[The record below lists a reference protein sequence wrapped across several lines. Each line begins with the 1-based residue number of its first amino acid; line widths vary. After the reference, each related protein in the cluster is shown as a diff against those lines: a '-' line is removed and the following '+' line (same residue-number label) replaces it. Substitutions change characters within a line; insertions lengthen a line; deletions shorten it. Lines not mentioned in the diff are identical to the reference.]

1 MTTGTSNSLDLT
13 NVLSDVRP
21 QDDLFRHVNGVWLR
35 DAEIPADRARFGAF
49 DELRMESEDR
59 VRKIIDECAA
69 SAATPG
75 SNARKIGDVYRSFMD
90 EKRIEELGVSP
101 IAKELSEA
109 QSISSIDEFAAFLGA
124 QWTRGMSGIFGSFIY
139 ADFKDSTT
147 HIAYV
152 SQSGISLPD
161 ESYYREAEHESVRTA
176 FIAHMTKMF
185 ELAGIADA
193 GGHAKRVME
202 LETQIAS
209 YHWDRVK
216 LREAELNY
224 NKMSFTELQD
234 LSGTFNWEL
243 WLEKSQ
249 IPSGAFDTLIVRQ
262 PPFFE
267 GLSTLMSN
275 FNAAAWQSW
284 LMWNI
289 ISEAASYLSSAFV
302 EENFDFF
309 GRTLSGTPEMKERWR
324 RGGSLVEGFLGEAI
338 GELYVEKYFPPAAKQ
353 RMLQLVD
360 NLMVAYKQSIT
371 DLDWMTEETKE
382 KALVKLSKFVPMI
395 GYPDKWRDYSA
406 LEIKADDLIGNLHAL
421 AKFELDYML
430 AKIGKSVDR
439 DEWGMTPQTVNAYYN
454 PVMNRIVF
462 PAGIL
467 QAPFFDLEADD
478 ATNYGGIGAV
488 IGHEVGHGF
497 DDQGSKYDGDGNI
510 NNWWSEKDL
519 SEFEN
524 RTKSLIDQYDV
535 LRPEAAP
542 DVHVNGALT
551 IGENIGD
558 LGGLTIA
565 YKAYKIALEGKKSE
579 VLSDLSGEQRLFFNW
594 ARVWRGKSRPDEA
607 RRLITIDPHSPAE
620 FRCNQIVKNLDE
632 FCDAFGV
639 VEGDELFMP
648 KEERVRIW

>member
-101 IAKELSEA
+101 IANELSEA
-109 QSISSIDEFAAFLGA
+109 QAVNSIDDLASFLGT

-224 NKMSFTELQD
+224 NKMSFAELQD

>member
-193 GGHAKRVME
+193 GGHAKRVIE

-224 NKMSFTELQD
+224 NKMSFAELQD

-579 VLSDLSGEQRLFFNW
+579 VLSGLSGEQRLFFNW

>member
-109 QSISSIDEFAAFLGA
+109 QSISSIDELAAFLGA

-193 GGHAKRVME
+193 GGHAKRVIE

-406 LEIKADDLIGNLHAL
+406 LEIKADDLVGNLHAL

-430 AKIGKSVDR
+430 AKIGKPVDR

>member
-1 MTTGTSNSLDLT
+1 MSTSSNNSLDLT

-59 VRKIIDECAA
+59 VRKIIDECAS
-69 SAATPG
+69 SAAAPG

-109 QSISSIDEFAAFLGA
+109 QSISSIDELAEFLGT

-224 NKMSFTELQD
+224 NKMSFAELQD

-406 LEIKADDLIGNLHAL
+406 LEIKADDLVGNLHAL

-430 AKIGKSVDR
+430 AKIGKPVDR

-579 VLSDLSGEQRLFFNW
+579 VLSGLSGEQRLFFNW

>member
-224 NKMSFTELQD
+224 NKMSFAELQD

-406 LEIKADDLIGNLHAL
+406 LEIKADDLVGNLHAL

-430 AKIGKSVDR
+430 AKIGKPVDR

-579 VLSDLSGEQRLFFNW
+579 VLSGLSGEQRLFFNW

>member
-1 MTTGTSNSLDLT
+1 MSTSSNNSLDLT

-59 VRKIIDECAA
+59 VRKIIDECAS
-69 SAATPG
+69 SAAAPG

-109 QSISSIDEFAAFLGA
+109 QTISSIDELAAFLGT

-176 FIAHMTKMF
+176 FITHMTKMF
-185 ELAGIADA
+185 ELAGVADA
-193 GGHAKRVME
+193 NGHAKRVME

-224 NKMSFTELQD
+224 NKMSFAELQD

-267 GLSTLMSN
+267 GLNALMSN

-353 RMLQLVD
+353 RMLQLVE

-371 DLDWMTEETKE
+371 GLDWMTEETKE

-406 LEIKADDLIGNLHAL
+406 LEIKDDDLIGNLHAL

-430 AKIGKSVDR
+430 DKIGKPVDR

-467 QAPFFDLEADD
+467 QAPFFDLDADD

-565 YKAYKIALEGKKSE
+565 YKAYKIALEGNQSE
-579 VLSDLSGEQRLFFNW
+579 VISGQSGEQRLFFNW

-632 FCDAFGV
+632 FVDAFGV
-639 VEGDELFMP
+639 TEGDQLFMP
-648 KEERVRIW
+648 SEQRVRIW

>member
-1 MTTGTSNSLDLT
+1 MSTSSNNSLDLT

-59 VRKIIDECAA
+59 VRKIIDECAS
-69 SAATPG
+69 SAAAPG

-109 QSISSIDEFAAFLGA
+109 QTISSIDELAAFLGT

-176 FIAHMTKMF
+176 FITHMTKMF
-185 ELAGIADA
+185 ELAGVADA
-193 GGHAKRVME
+193 NGHAKRVME

-224 NKMSFTELQD
+224 NKMSFAELQD

-267 GLSTLMSN
+267 GLNALMSN

-338 GELYVEKYFPPAAKQ
+338 GELYVEKYFPPAAKK
-353 RMLQLVD
+353 RMLQLVE

-371 DLDWMTEETKE
+371 GLDWMTEETKE

-406 LEIKADDLIGNLHAL
+406 LENKDDDLIGNLHAL

-430 AKIGKSVDR
+430 DKIGKPVDR

-467 QAPFFDLEADD
+467 QAPFFDLAADD

-565 YKAYKIALEGKKSE
+565 YKAYKIALEGNQSE
-579 VLSDLSGEQRLFFNW
+579 VISGQSGEQRLFFNW

-632 FCDAFGV
+632 FVDAFGV
-639 VEGDELFMP
+639 TEGDQLFMP
-648 KEERVRIW
+648 SEQRVRIW

>member
-1 MTTGTSNSLDLT
+1 MTTGSSNSLDLT

-75 SNARKIGDVYRSFMD
+75 SNARKVGDVYRSFMD

-101 IAKELSEA
+101 IANELREA
-109 QSISSIDEFAAFLGA
+109 QQVASIDDLASFLGT

-161 ESYYREAEHESVRTA
+161 ESYYREAEHESVRAA
-176 FIAHMTKMF
+176 FVAHMSKMF

-193 GGHAKRVME
+193 AGHAKRVME

-224 NKMSFTELQD
+224 NKMSFVELQE

-267 GLSTLMSN
+267 GLKTLMAN
-275 FNAAAWQSW
+275 FYAASWQSW

-353 RMLQLVD
+353 RMLQLVE
-360 NLMVAYKQSIT
+360 NLMVAYKQSIEG
-371 DLDWMTEETKE
+371 LDWMTDETKQ

-430 AKIGKSVDR
+430 AKIGKPVDR

-565 YKAYKIALEGKKSE
+565 YKAYKIALGGKPSE
-579 VLSDLSGEQRLFFNW
+579 VIDGLTGEQRLFFNW

-632 FCDAFGV
+632 FVEAFGV
-639 VEGDELFMP
+639 SENDKLFMP

>member
-109 QSISSIDEFAAFLGA
+109 QSISSIDELAAFLGA

-224 NKMSFTELQD
+224 NKMSFAELQD

-579 VLSDLSGEQRLFFNW
+579 VLSGLSGEQRLFFNW

>member
-1 MTTGTSNSLDLT
+1 MTTRSSNSLDLT

-75 SNARKIGDVYRSFMD
+75 SNARKVGDVYRSFMD

-109 QSISSIDEFAAFLGA
+109 QQVTSINDLASFLGT

-176 FIAHMTKMF
+176 FVAHMSKMF

-193 GGHAKRVME
+193 AGHAKRVME

-224 NKMSFTELQD
+224 NKMSFVELQE

-262 PPFFE
+262 PPF
-267 GLSTLMSN
+267 L
-275 FNAAAWQSW
+275 
-284 LMWNI
+284 
-289 ISEAASYLSSAFV
+289 
-302 EENFDFF
+302 
-309 GRTLSGTPEMKERWR
+309 
-324 RGGSLVEGFLGEAI
+324 
-338 GELYVEKYFPPAAKQ
+338 
-353 RMLQLVD
+353 
-360 NLMVAYKQSIT
+360 
-371 DLDWMTEETKE
+371 
-382 KALVKLSKFVPMI
+382 KAL
-395 GYPDKWRDYSA
+395 
-406 LEIKADDLIGNLHAL
+406 
-421 AKFELDYML
+421 
-430 AKIGKSVDR
+430 
-439 DEWGMTPQTVNAYYN
+439 
-454 PVMNRIVF
+454 
-462 PAGIL
+462 
-467 QAPFFDLEADD
+467 
-478 ATNYGGIGAV
+478 
-488 IGHEVGHGF
+488 
-497 DDQGSKYDGDGNI
+497 
-510 NNWWSEKDL
+510 
-519 SEFEN
+519 
-524 RTKSLIDQYDV
+524 
-535 LRPEAAP
+535 RP
-542 DVHVNGALT
+542 
-551 IGENIGD
+551 
-558 LGGLTIA
+558 
-565 YKAYKIALEGKKSE
+565 
-579 VLSDLSGEQRLFFNW
+579 
-594 ARVWRGKSRPDEA
+594 
-607 RRLITIDPHSPAE
+607 
-620 FRCNQIVKNLDE
+620 
-632 FCDAFGV
+632 
-639 VEGDELFMP
+639 
-648 KEERVRIW
+648 

>member
-109 QSISSIDEFAAFLGA
+109 QSISSIDDLASFLGT

-193 GGHAKRVME
+193 GGHAKRVIE

-579 VLSDLSGEQRLFFNW
+579 VLSGLSGEQRLFFNW